1 MKDLWTALGLV
12 LVLEGAA
19 YALIPGKMIE
29 LMRQVP
35 NLPPSTLRAIGI
47 AAMAIGWL
55 VVWFVR
61 H

>member
-1 MKDLWTALGLV
+1 MKDLWAALGLV

-19 YALIPGKMIE
+19 YALFPGRMRA
-29 LMRQVP
+29 LMRQLPEVP
-35 NLPPSTLRAIGI
+35 VPVLRAIGI
-47 AAMAIGWL
+47 AAMAVGWL